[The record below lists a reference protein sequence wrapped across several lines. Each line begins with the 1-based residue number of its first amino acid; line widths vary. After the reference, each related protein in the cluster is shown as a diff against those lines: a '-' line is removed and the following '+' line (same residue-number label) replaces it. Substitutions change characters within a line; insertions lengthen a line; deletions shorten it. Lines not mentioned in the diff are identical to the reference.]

1 MDMKELE
8 EIKDRYTPIDLE
20 KIKEINELLS
30 DYIPLN
36 IAVESTIKMA
46 EKMFKSS
53 GENTRE
59 ISILCFITGFYYANV
74 YAQEQKDNANNN

>member
-59 ISILCFITGFYYANV
+59 ISIFNFF
-74 YAQEQKDNANNN
+74 